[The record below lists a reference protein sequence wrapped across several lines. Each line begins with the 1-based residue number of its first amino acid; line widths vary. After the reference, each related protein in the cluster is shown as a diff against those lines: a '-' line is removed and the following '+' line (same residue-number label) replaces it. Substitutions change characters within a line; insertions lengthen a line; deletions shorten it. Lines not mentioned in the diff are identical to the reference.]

1 MFSFNI
7 CQISNNFVIFSQTFT
22 KNFRKTITRSRYF
35 WHPQKGIK
43 KSTPSRRGSS
53 GFTVRCGSAPDRQKS
68 GHPHLPWTCSS
79 SLHIPPFLNFHPD
92 YTSAFEGL
100 QGGNCDF
107 FVNSVSSAFIRAGVG
122 LPHTLRNSCFF
133 SAKWRNLFTFRR
145 DITII

>member
-100 QGGNCDF
+100 QGSNCDF
-107 FVNSVSSAFIRAGVG
+107 FVNSVSSAPSRAGVKH
-122 LPHTLRNSCFF
+122 PPTLRIPRFF